1 MLEVRKMQY
10 KCRINKAR
18 MKRYLE
24 TCLKR
29 MIMIFLLNYNLPLNY
44 KQKNLRIK
52 MDRIEKTNKNLTR
65 TKAIRLIVARTKAI
79 RLIVA
84 RTKAIRLIVARTRAG
99 RRMTMTYLLN
109 YRFRNYLQK
118 KVIGLKNSNE

>member
-52 MDRIEKTNKNLTR
+52 MDRIEKTNKNMTR
-65 TKAIRLIVARTKAI
+65 TKEIS
-79 RLIVA
+79 LIVA

-118 KVIGLKNSNE
+118 KVIGLNNS

>member
-65 TKAIRLIVARTKAI
+65 TKAIRLIVARTKTIRLIVARTKAI

-84 RTKAIRLIVARTRAG
+84 RTKAIRLIVARTKAIRLIVA
-99 RRMTMTYLLN
+99 RTKAIRL
-109 YRFRNYLQK
+109 
-118 KVIGLKNSNE
+118 

>member
-1 MLEVRKMQY
+1 V
-10 KCRINKAR
+10 A
-18 MKRYLE
+18 
-24 TCLKR
+24 
-29 MIMIFLLNYNLPLNY
+29 
-44 KQKNLRIK
+44 
-52 MDRIEKTNKNLTR
+52 R